1 MKIKN
6 TLDDIIAERFTDSLI
21 LGNYHMGDTILVN
34 DLVEKY
40 GVSRTPVMQAL
51 AKLSTQEILE
61 KSASGKFRL
70 PVYTQKDID
79 DICKARIMFE
89 ETAIREIFDSEEKRR
104 NVLKKLQV
112 YEKRCVKAL
121 EEKDYLEFSKQDLN
135 FHRSIV
141 EAIGNSVITSLY
153 HNVQGKFIIAN
164 YLAFPLMERK
174 FEKTIQEHEL
184 LLKEFAEGTLE
195 ETEETI
201 RAHIYQ
207 VTEIIRELKLL
218 ET

>member
-21 LGNYHMGDTILVN
+21 MGNYHMGDTILVN
-34 DLVEKY
+34 DLVETY

-61 KSASGKFRL
+61 KGASGKYRL

-89 ETAIREIFDSEEKRR
+89 ETAIKEIFASEEKRQE
-104 NVLKKLQV
+104 VLKKLQV

-121 EEKDYLEFSKQDLN
+121 AEADYLEFSKQDLN
-135 FHRSIV
+135 FHRSMV

-153 HNVQGKFIIAN
+153 LNVQGKFIIAN
-164 YLAFPLMERK
+164 YLAFPLMKRK

-184 LLKEFAEGTLE
+184 LLKELESGTLE
-195 ETEETI
+195 ETKETI

-218 ET
+218 EE